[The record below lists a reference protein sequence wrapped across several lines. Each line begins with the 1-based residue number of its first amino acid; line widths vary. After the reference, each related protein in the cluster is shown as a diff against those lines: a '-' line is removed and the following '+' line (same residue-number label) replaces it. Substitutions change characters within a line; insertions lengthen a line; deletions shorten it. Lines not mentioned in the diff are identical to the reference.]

1 MKDII
6 YKSEL
11 RIRGIIKKNV
21 NFVLYHNILSIINIP
36 ALWWDIKGEVN
47 DRKDEK

>member
-11 RIRGIIKKNV
+11 RIRGILKKSV
-21 NFVLYHNILSIINIP
+21 KFVLYHNILDVIKIP

-47 DRKDEK
+47 DKKD